1 MRIAVP
7 WPAGAAASASSDP
20 YSRRVARLKLVL
32 PAVGLGLLLT
42 VTAWPRLAPLF
53 ERLRFAW
60 PAIDLREAREL
71 RMLNPHYLG
80 TDRNNHPFV
89 LTATVGRQ
97 VPDRQDLMALEQPRA
112 DMQTRGGATMVL
124 NSNSGVYQSQ
134 TQLLDLFGDVTLVH
148 QNGSTFLTSSA
159 HLDMAANA
167 GTGHEAVEG
176 HGPSGDVW
184 GEGFEIIN
192 KGDTIVFTGQSK
204 LISSTNRSAPVPTA
218 APPKLPD
225 AVIATAAQAEAQ
237 VRPIATASARPKP
250 APAVAHSASRPA
262 AAHSPAPTASKGKA
276 PAKPAGGAPTAR
288 KPN

>member
-7 WPAGAAASASSDP
+7 WPLGFPAPASTDA
-20 YSRRVARLKLVL
+20 YSRRVARLKVIL
-32 PAVGLGLLLT
+32 PAIGLGLLLT

-60 PAIDLREAREL
+60 PAIDLGEAREL

-97 VPDRQDLMALEQPRA
+97 VPDRQDLMALEDPRA
-112 DMQTRGGATMVL
+112 DMQTRGGANMVL
-124 NSNSGVYQSQ
+124 ISNSGVYQSQ
-134 TQLLDLFGDVTLVH
+134 TQLLDLFGKVTLVH
-148 QNGSTFLTSSA
+148 QNGSTFVTPSA

-167 GTGHEAVEG
+167 ATGREPVEG

-184 GEGFEIIN
+184 GQGFDILD

-204 LISSTNRSAPVPTA
+204 LVSNTTRPAPTPTA
-218 APPKLPD
+218 FPPKLPD
-225 AVIATAAQAEAQ
+225 AVIATAAKAEAQ
-237 VRPIATASARPKP
+237 VRPIAAASGRKP
-250 APAVAHSASRPA
+250 APAVSRNA
-262 AAHSPAPTASKGKA
+262 AA
-276 PAKPAGGAPTAR
+276 PAKATPATAATKGKTPAKSAGDKPAAR
-288 KPN
+288 KPG

>member
-1 MRIAVP
+1 MRLAMP
-7 WPAGAAASASSDP
+7 WPVGAAAPEDP
-20 YSRRVARLKLVL
+20 YSRRVARLKLIL

-71 RMLNPHYLG
+71 RMLNPRYVG

-89 LTATVGRQ
+89 LTAAVGRQ
-97 VPDRQDLMALEQPRA
+97 VPARQDLMALEQPRA

-124 NSNSGVYQSQ
+124 NSDSGVYQSQ

-148 QNGSTFLTSSA
+148 QNGSTFLTPSA

-167 GTGHEAVEG
+167 GTGREPVEG

-184 GEGFEIIN
+184 GEGFDIID
-192 KGDTIVFTGQSK
+192 KGNTIVFTGHSK
-204 LISSTNRSAPVPTA
+204 LISNATRSGAAPSA

-225 AVIATAAQAEAQ
+225 AVIATAAKAEAQ
-237 VRPIATASARPKP
+237 VRPIPAGSSAAKP
-250 APAVAHSASRPA
+250 SPAVSHSAKRPTPAHSPTPAAGKSKTPAKSAGNRPA
-262 AAHSPAPTASKGKA
+262 A
-276 PAKPAGGAPTAR
+276 R
-288 KPN
+288 KPG